1 MTEAVLTRLG
11 RVKKKS
17 ETVRTEGVTAPPRE
31 VAIDPAAA
39 AAVLGEVAGTGQT
52 QPNMPSGPP
61 PASASLGMPP
71 DAEPEGEE
79 SIYEV
84 MKSHMRQKKEELEA
98 RNAQTRQE
106 GVGGAGRPG
115 PRPMGRPGP
124 VMPAAVQAAPVEMVA
139 DLGNLAAVWAAARKL
154 FGYLDRTL
162 GYEGRLE
169 SLNAETGETMA
180 WMPANLKGFANEK
193 ARAKIEES
201 LRAVTGKGIRL
212 SLVFPE
218 VAHDPA
224 GGAKGNDAARFGGP
238 AAPPTPQ
245 AQRIP
250 PKVKDDVENNPV
262 VQELMKKLDA
272 NVVNIELLN
281 TEE

>member
-1 MTEAVLTRLG
+1 MT
-11 RVKKKS
+11 S
-17 ETVRTEGVTAPPRE
+17 PPRE
-31 VAIDPAAA
+31 VVIDPAAA
-39 AAVLGEVAGTGQT
+39 AAVLGEVAGTGQVH
-52 QPNMPSGPP
+52 QQNASSMPSGTAMGSTPE
-61 PASASLGMPP
+61 AVG
-71 DAEPEGEE
+71 EEGEE

-98 RNAQTRQE
+98 RNVQARQE
-106 GVGGAGRPG
+106 GAAGAGRPG
-115 PRPMGRPGP
+115 PRPMGGRPGP

-169 SLNAETGETMA
+169 SLNAETGETVA
-180 WMPANLKGFANEK
+180 RMPANLKGFANEK